1 MDHYRTYLRGEL
13 ARLSSRSVATD
24 LVSTRACATAGL
36 PAGPAPALVAR
47 FATQPRTDAYVETR
61 ADEQLVRLT
70 ECLSEW
76 RNNNVRFELSPSQ
89 RTEFR
94 SVVVGAISL
103 NDAEPWLHDRF
114 EQNVRQLTRIGLDPE
129 VLSDPAYLHHRPG
142 ETVAFPICLAKPD
155 SDGRGMFRVIDGVH
169 RAIQLFRNGEPAI
182 TLCVFQPR

>member
-1 MDHYRTYLRGEL
+1 MEWLEVAAYREPKPETSAVDHYRTYLRGEL
-13 ARLSSRSVATD
+13 ARLRSRSVATD

-36 PAGPAPALVAR
+36 PAGPASELVAR

-70 ECLSEW
+70 ECMSEW
-76 RNNNVRFELSPSQ
+76 RNKNVRFELSPSQ

-94 SVVVGAISL
+94 SVVVGAIRL

-129 VLSDPAYLHHRPG
+129 VLADPAYMHHRPG
-142 ETVAFPICLAKPD
+142 ENRGV
-155 SDGRGMFRVIDGVH
+155 SDLPRQARFR
-169 RAIQLFRNGEPAI
+169 
-182 TLCVFQPR
+182 CPRHVSRY